1 MVLKKY
7 ILSFLLLGLVF
18 AIHGQSYKFKEFT
31 LKDGLPQDYIYCLAQ
46 DHKGNLVIGT
56 GEGLAIFNSKSF
68 VQFDKKSGLENDF
81 IQSCITT
88 RKGKLWLGHFDGGI
102 TLFNN
107 SEFIKLKLD
116 HISHSPVE
124 VLFETKDGSILA
136 GTKSNGVL
144 KINSNLKVEVYDDII
159 DFGINSIV
167 QDSSGYIF
175 IGTDEGIFKF
185 SMDQDRLNLVKK
197 AYENVSFQHLFFD
210 KKENK
215 ILAGTKESGLLFI
228 DTELENGDFYQEFE
242 DQNINQI
249 VRDFEG
255 SYYIS
260 SFGQGVY
267 KCALKN
273 DQISITDHYRMETGL
288 SGDYIKTLYIDREN
302 NIWMGSYGNGL
313 SVLMNPLFSLY
324 TRHDGLAENSIISLS
339 QYKNNL
345 WVATERAISYLP
357 KSGVGFHKLKIKNIP
372 QDISTFHIKDS
383 ILFLGTIDKGVFKIS
398 LKDSSVSQWFYQ
410 EDKNLQNSIIDIK
423 EDKLDNLWIA
433 TNEGVFRAYK
443 DIEGDT
449 LFQRFTIEEG
459 LAHNKI
465 FSIFCDSRNRIWFA
479 TRGGGL
485 SMYQNGKITTYPSP
499 VPGRSFD
506 INCFTEDDLGGLW
519 IGTYGQGIYL
529 FQNGKF
535 LKKLDE
541 EDGLK
546 SPYCYFLKFDQ
557 KNHLWIGHQN
567 GLSRLKPLQ
576 DKFTYYENSKINIS
590 GNIQTQACVK
600 DRSGNLWIGSESG
613 LLKYSPSADKPKNF
627 GPVVNLTGVLLN
639 FQKTDWSNYT
649 DSLTGIEKIPQNLTL
664 PYNKNHLTFNVMGVS
679 LNPDAENIIYQYKL
693 NGFDKEW
700 SLKTNE
706 PFITYSNLPPGKY
719 KLKVRAG
726 TKNGKWSEMKN
737 SFQFEIESPFWQT
750 WWFMTCSAALG
761 VILIYL
767 FVKIRTDQLRQ
778 QRERLKRDK
787 EILQAEIDQRI
798 IAQEK
803 QKIVEEKLKQTNQE
817 LNNFIYR
824 SSHDLRGP
832 ISTVKGLTQLGVVEV
847 KDPDAQK
854 FFTMILDRTTVLDA
868 VLKNLINI
876 VEVIE
881 GDINAQELNLTEITD
896 EVIRELNEERDLSP
910 INFKINIGEI
920 VNYYNDF
927 KLIKTIIFNI
937 LDNSVKYRK
946 ANFDSHIFLDISL
959 DKDSNLLIKNIDN
972 GLGIS
977 PEIMPKIFDMFYR
990 GSDESKGSGLGLY
1003 TVRKIVAKLNGSLK
1017 IDSKVNY
1024 STTVNISIPS
1034 FPEAPLGPKE
1044 IGEPNPEELA
1054 EL

>member
-1 MVLKKY
+1 MAL
-7 ILSFLLLGLVF
+7 F
-18 AIHGQSYKFKEFT
+18 AHGQSYKFKEFT
-31 LKDGLPQDYIYCLAQ
+31 LKDGLPQDYIYSLAQ
-46 DHKGNLVIGT
+46 DQKGNLVIGT

-68 VQFDKKSGLENDF
+68 VQFNSKSGLENDF
-81 IQSCITT
+81 IQSSITT

-116 HISHSPVE
+116 HISQSPVN
-124 VLFETKDGSILA
+124 VLFETNDGSILA
-136 GTKSNGVL
+136 GTKSNGII
-144 KINSNLKVEVYDDII
+144 KINADLKVEVYDDII
-159 DFGINSIV
+159 DFGINSII
-167 QDSSGYIF
+167 QDSTGHIF
-175 IGTDEGIFKF
+175 FGTEEGIYKF
-185 SMDQDRLNLVKK
+185 SMEQDGFHLQKK
-197 AYENVSFQHLFFD
+197 AHESLNIQYLYFD
-210 KKENK
+210 QKQNQ
-215 ILAGTKESGLLFI
+215 IIAGTR
-228 DTELENGDFYQEFE
+228 ENGLALMDLELDNSRFAEEFSE
-242 DQNINQI
+242 QNINQI
-249 VRDFEG
+249 VRDTEG
-255 SYYIS
+255 NFYIS
-260 SFGQGVY
+260 SFGEGVY
-267 KCALKN
+267 KSHFKN
-273 DQISITDHYRMETGL
+273 GKFIITDHYRLETGL
-288 SGDYIKTLYIDREN
+288 SGNYIKTLYIDREN

-324 TRHDGLAENSIISLS
+324 TRHDGLAENSIIALS
-339 QYKNNL
+339 KYNNDL

-357 KSGVGFHKLKIKNIP
+357 KTGAGFQKLRFPDIP

-383 ILFLGTIDKGVFKIS
+383 IIYTGTTEHGIYNIS
-398 LKDSSVSQWFYQ
+398 LKDSSVIQWFYQ
-410 EDKNLQNSIIDIK
+410 DDKNLQNTINDIE
-423 EDKLDNLWIA
+423 EDKFGNLWIA
-433 TNEGVFRAYK
+433 TNEGAFRAYSNI
-443 DIEGDT
+443 DGDT
-449 LFQRFTIEEG
+449 LFQRFTIEQG

-465 FSIFCDSRNRIWFA
+465 YAICCDSRNRIWFA

-506 INCFTEDDLGGLW
+506 INCFAEDDLGGLW

-567 GLSRLKPLQ
+567 GLSKLRPLL

-590 GNIQTQACVK
+590 GNIQSQACVK
-600 DRSGNLWIGSESG
+600 DHFGNLWIGSESG
-613 LLKYSPSADKPKNF
+613 LLKYSTSADKPRSF
-627 GPVVNLTGVLLN
+627 GPVVNLTGILLN
-639 FQKTDWSNYT
+639 FQKTDWSEYT
-649 DSLTGIEKIPQNLTL
+649 DSLIGIEKIPLNLTL

-719 KLKVRAG
+719 NLKVRAG
-726 TKNGKWSEMKN
+726 TKNGKWSEIKN
-737 SFQFEIESPFWQT
+737 GFYFEIESPFWKT

-761 VILIYL
+761 VVLIYL
-767 FVKIRTDQLRQ
+767 FIKIRTDKLRQ

-803 QKIVEEKLKQTNQE
+803 QKVVEEKLKQTNQE

-910 INFKINIGEI
+910 INFKINISEI
-920 VNYYNDF
+920 ANYYNDF
-927 KLIKTIIFNI
+927 KLIKTIIYNI

-946 ANFDSHIFLDISL
+946 TNFDSHIFLDIS
-959 DKDSNLLIKNIDN
+959 KDSESNLVIKNIDN
-972 GLGIS
+972 GVGIS
-977 PEIMPKIFDMFYR
+977 PEIMPRIFDMFYR

-1003 TVRKIVAKLNGSLK
+1003 TVRKIIAKLNGTLK
-1017 IDSKVNY
+1017 IESKVNF
-1024 STTVNISIPS
+1024 STTVHISIPS
-1034 FPEAPLGPKE
+1034 FPENVQGPVK
-1044 IGEPNPEELA
+1044 IDEPNPEELA
-1054 EL
+1054 EH